1 MIGKDFLGKTKFPL
15 IDLLPH
21 NNEEGSRNVV
31 MFDDEDNEPIWY
43 VYYICI
49 L

>member
-21 NNEEGSRNVV
+21 NNDEGARNIV
-31 MFDDEDNEPIWY
+31 MFDDVDNEPVWY
-43 VYYICI
+43 IV
-49 L
+49 